1 MPDLKKRFIGHLQSN
16 KVKKCVTIFDT
27 IDSVDSIKL
36 LKKISKEEKKKDMR
50 VLLEINT
57 SKEHQKKG
65 FLSFEI
71 EKILEC
77 FYVKNVKIDGLMTMA
92 PFTSEKKIIRES
104 FRELRRLKN
113 TINDQI
119 RDNKIKQLSMG
130 MSNDYDIA
138 VEEGSTM
145 IRLGTALFGQR
156 GSLK

>member
-1 MPDLKKRFIGHLQSN
+1 
-16 KVKKCVTIFDT
+16 
-27 IDSVDSIKL
+27 
-36 LKKISKEEKKKDMR
+36 MR

-57 SKEHQKKG
+57 SKEQQKKG
-65 FLSFEI
+65 FFSFEI
-71 EKILEC
+71 DKILEC

-156 GSLK
+156 GLLK